1 MKNKDFDNIDK
12 LAQNAFENF
21 EVEFD
26 PMDWADLQ
34 SKLRTETSIDQ
45 VAKDALE
52 DYKVPFDNKDWIRL
66 EKQLD
71 KERDLVPHIWWLK
84 SAEAGVM
91 ALLLFTIFNV
101 TSSNQPPH
109 THSTENYD
117 RTTTLT
123 PSSIFDNNNKTT
135 KDKNSTFQI
144 KEKDATTPT
153 SQPGEPQAF
162 NEQANTN
169 SSNPTI
175 VANASS
181 DNNSNNNHFK
191 TNQLATASKPN
202 RPNSTAVTNLTT
214 DDKNTSTVLTT
225 RFKGNEI
232 PNQTNNNGFTGKD
245 GTANKLRTKTTKY
258 ATNNL
263 QGIENA
269 AAENNAS
276 EENNTLAENNATEKG
291 IVSEEDNTPAN
302 NNATEENNTIQ
313 ETIAIG
319 DAGENITRNVFSVR
333 QIPTLDVKE
342 GIKTTDPIFELKRAK
357 LELPFRGKNYVGAV
371 ASIGSN
377 FATNMGGTS
386 IGYGA
391 GLTFTSEFSRKISL
405 KTGAVIAYNKYDLN
419 EVLLIEKVDGSA
431 QEINQSKTS
440 HLVIVQIP
448 LDVQYT
454 FFQSDQWKI
463 YGTAGIV
470 ANIISSRTY
479 TGTQMSATNGISLKE
494 DLNSNNFERGTFEGG
509 KLDQNAFLSIG
520 GGLGLERQLGDKI
533 SLYILPTYRHGITP
547 SGADK
552 DHISSFSVSIG
563 IKTAL

>member
-26 PMDWADLQ
+26 PMDWVDLQ
-34 SKLRTETSIDQ
+34 SKLHTESSIDR

-52 DYKVPFDNKDWIRL
+52 DYKVPFDKKDWIRL

-101 TSSNQPPH
+101 TYSNQTPH

-123 PSSIFDNNNKTT
+123 PSSIFDNATTT
-135 KDKNSTFQI
+135 KDQNSTFQI
-144 KEKDATTPT
+144 KEKDAATPT
-153 SQPGEPQAF
+153 NQSGEPQAF

-169 SSNPTI
+169 GSNPTI
-175 VANASS
+175 LANASS
-181 DNNSNNNHFK
+181 DNHSKNNSFN
-191 TNQLATASKPN
+191 TNQLATASKTN
-202 RPNSTAVTNLTT
+202 RSNSTAVTNTTT
-214 DDKNTSTVLTT
+214 DDKNASTVLTT

-232 PNQTNNNGFTGKD
+232 PNQTTNNGSTGKD
-245 GTANKLRTKTTKY
+245 GTVNTLSSTTDKEV
-258 ATNNL
+258 TNNL
-263 QGIENA
+263 LGIENA
-269 AAENNAS
+269 AAE
-276 EENNTLAENNATEKG
+276 
-291 IVSEEDNTPAN
+291 D
-302 NNATEENNTIQ
+302 NATEENV
-313 ETIAIG
+313 
-319 DAGENITRNVFSVR
+319 TRSVFSVL
-333 QIPTLDVKE
+333 QIPTLEVKE
-342 GIKTTDPIFELKRAK
+342 GIKTTDPIFELKKAK

-377 FATNMGGTS
+377 FATSMGGTS
-386 IGYGA
+386 VGYGA
-391 GLTFTSEFSRKISL
+391 GLTFTSEFSRKMSL
-405 KTGAVIAYNKYDLN
+405 KTGAIIAYNKYDLN
-419 EVLLIEKVDGSA
+419 EVLLIDQIDGNT

-440 HLVIVQIP
+440 HLVIIEIP

-454 FFQSDQWKI
+454 LFQSDKWKI

-479 TGTQMSATNGISLKE
+479 TGAQISATNGISLKE
-494 DLNSNNFERGTFEGG
+494 DLNSNNFERGAFEGG
-509 KLDQNAFLSIG
+509 KLEQNAFLSIG

-547 SGADK
+547 SGTGK
-552 DHISSFSVSIG
+552 DHISSFSVNIG

>member
-12 LAQNAFENF
+12 LAQSAFDNF

-52 DYKVPFDNKDWIRL
+52 DYKVPFDKKDWIRL

-123 PSSIFDNNNKTT
+123 PSSTFDNTTT

-153 SQPGEPQAF
+153 SKTGEPQAF

-169 SSNPTI
+169 SSNPT
-175 VANASS
+175 VLANASS

-191 TNQLATASKPN
+191 TNQLATASNPN
-202 RPNSTAVTNLTT
+202 RPNSTAVTNATT
-214 DDKNTSTVLTT
+214 DDKSTSTVLTT

-232 PNQTNNNGFTGKD
+232 PNQTNNNGSTGKD
-245 GTANKLRTKTTKY
+245 GTAKTLRTKTTKY

-269 AAENNAS
+269 AAENNAR
-276 EENNTLAENNATEKG
+276 EENNTLAEKNNA
-291 IVSEEDNTPAN
+291 
-302 NNATEENNTIQ
+302 IQ
-313 ETIAIG
+313 ENIAIG
-319 DAGENITRNVFSVR
+319 GVGEDITPSVFSVLE
-333 QIPTLDVKE
+333 IPTLDVKE

-391 GLTFTSEFSRKISL
+391 GLTFTSELSHKISL

-440 HLVIVQIP
+440 HLVIVEIP

-479 TGTQMSATNGISLKE
+479 TGTQISATNGISLKE
-494 DLNSNNFERGTFEGG
+494 NLNSNNFERGAFEGG
-509 KLDQNAFLSIG
+509 TLDQNAFLSIG

-547 SGADK
+547 SGAGK
-552 DHISSFSVSIG
+552 DHISSFSVNIG

>member
-34 SKLRTETSIDQ
+34 SKLRTETSIDR

-52 DYKVPFDNKDWIRL
+52 DYKVPFDKKDWIRL

-123 PSSIFDNNNKTT
+123 PSSIFDNTTT

-144 KEKDATTPT
+144 QEKDAATPT
-153 SQPGEPQAF
+153 SETGEPQAF

-175 VANASS
+175 LANASS
-181 DNNSNNNHFK
+181 DNNSNNNSFK

-202 RPNSTAVTNLTT
+202 RSNSTAVTNTTT
-214 DDKNTSTVLTT
+214 DDKRTSTVLTT

-232 PNQTNNNGFTGKD
+232 PNQTNDNGFTGKD
-245 GTANKLRTKTTKY
+245 GTANTLSTTTKY

-269 AAENNAS
+269 AAENNAT
-276 EENNTLAENNATEKG
+276 EENNTLAKNNATEKG
-291 IVSEEDNTPAN
+291 LAIQEDNTTTE
-302 NNATEENNTIQ
+302 NNAIQ
-313 ETIAIG
+313 ENVAIRKV
-319 DAGENITRNVFSVR
+319 GEDITRSLFSVL
-333 QIPTLDVKE
+333 QISTLDVKE

-357 LELPFRGKNYVGAV
+357 LELPFRGKNYVGAI

-391 GLTFTSEFSRKISL
+391 GLTFTSEFSHKISL
-405 KTGAVIAYNKYDLN
+405 KTGAIIAYNKYDLN
-419 EVLLIEKVDGSA
+419 EVLLIDKIDGNT

-440 HLVIVQIP
+440 HLVIIEIP

-479 TGTQMSATNGISLKE
+479 TGTQLSATNGISLKE
-494 DLNSNNFERGTFEGG
+494 DLNSNNFERGAFEGG
-509 KLDQNAFLSIG
+509 KLGQNAFLSIG

-547 SGADK
+547 SGAGK
-552 DHISSFSVSIG
+552 DHISSFSVNIG